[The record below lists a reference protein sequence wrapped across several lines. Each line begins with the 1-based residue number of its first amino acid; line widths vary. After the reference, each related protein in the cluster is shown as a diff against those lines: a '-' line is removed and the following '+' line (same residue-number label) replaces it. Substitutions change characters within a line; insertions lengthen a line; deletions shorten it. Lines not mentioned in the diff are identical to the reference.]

1 MKKNTK
7 WLKAVLWQK
16 LSGVSVCALELILA
30 EEELSIVPEG
40 FKFVGAKI
48 KMHMQKLEEE
58 RSSSQ

>member
-1 MKKNTK
+1 M
-7 WLKAVLWQK
+7 
-16 LSGVSVCALELILA
+16 CALELILA

-48 KMHMQKLEEE
+48 KTHTQKLEEE